1 MDDWIS
7 DLLLFSAGIAAG
19 ILITSIKPLIS
30 SGKRQRTEL
39 VMARARVLA
48 GIKEKHEEEILDEA
62 FRTTQAIRSE
72 LDQSLATL
80 RKTLNTAVLP
90 APQIKPEERHDQ
102 EFVRLGK
109 PVESN

>member
-19 ILITSIKPLIS
+19 ILITSIKPLFR
-30 SGKRQRTEL
+30 SGKKQRTEL
-39 VMARARVLA
+39 VMARTRVLA

-80 RKTLNTAVLP
+80 RKTLNTVVIP
-90 APQIKPEERHDQ
+90 APQINPVDQQSQ
-102 EFVRLGK
+102 EFIQLGK

>member
-7 DLLLFSAGIAAG
+7 DLLIFSAGVAAG
-19 ILITSIKPLIS
+19 ILITSIKPLIVA
-30 SGKRQRTEL
+30 GKKQRTEL
-39 VMARARVLA
+39 VLARTRMLA

-80 RKTLNTAVLP
+80 RKTLNAVVTP
-90 APQIKPEERHDQ
+90 ASRAESEGRLNQ
-102 EFVRLGK
+102 ELSQLGK
-109 PVESN
+109 PAESN

>member
-7 DLLLFSAGIAAG
+7 DLMIFAAGVAAG
-19 ILITSIKPLIS
+19 ILITSIKPLIV
-30 SGKRQRTEL
+30 SGKKQRTDL
-39 VMARARVLA
+39 VMARTRMLA

-80 RKTLNTAVLP
+80 RKTLNTVVLP
-90 APQIKPEERHDQ
+90 APQIKPEDRPDQ
-102 EFVRLGK
+102 EFVQLGK